1 MRRILFTVL
10 FLGMLAL
17 CVMYPLLVLA
27 EAAGAADTGITG
39 YLTPEEF
46 ASFTGQVTF
55 VVLVVQFIKLPID
68 QKIGKVKTEYI
79 VYGVALIAQVLAQAL
94 LYGFASF
101 TWAFIPKC
109 IAYAFLVAVTA
120 KEAYVKAIGNVEAR
134 KAALSLR
141 PSPDPLEVQN
151 KTR

>member
-1 MRRILFTVL
+1 MRRFLFSVL

-17 CVMYPLLVLA
+17 CVVYPLLALA
-27 EAAGAADTGITG
+27 EEVGVLDAGVTD
-39 YLTPEEF
+39 YLTPEKF

-79 VYGVALIAQVLAQAL
+79 VYGVALIAQVMAQAL
-94 LYGFASF
+94 LYGFPSF

-120 KEAYVKAIGNVEAR
+120 KEVYIKAIGNVEAK
-134 KAALSLR
+134 KAALSR
-141 PSPDPLEVQN
+141 EAAEDFTAE
-151 KTR
+151 

>member
-1 MRRILFTVL
+1 MRRILFTGL
-10 FLGMLAL
+10 FLGMLSL
-17 CVMYPLLVLA
+17 CVLYPLLTLA
-27 EAAGAADTGITG
+27 EAAGAVDAGVTD

-55 VVLVVQFIKLPID
+55 VVLVVQFIKLPVD

-79 VYGVALIAQVLAQAL
+79 VNGVALLAQVLAQAL

-109 IAYAFLVAVTA
+109 VAYAFLVAVTA
-120 KEAYVKAIGNVEAR
+120 KEVYIKAIGNVEAK
-134 KAALSLR
+134 KAALVIQSIETEQ
-141 PSPDPLEVQN
+141 DN
-151 KTR
+151 

>member
-1 MRRILFTVL
+1 MRRILFSVL
-10 FLGMLAL
+10 FLAMLAL
-17 CVMYPLLVLA
+17 CVLYPLLTLA
-27 EAAGAADTGITG
+27 EAAGASDTGITD

-68 QKIGKVKTEYI
+68 QNIGKVKTEYI
-79 VYGVALIAQVLAQAL
+79 VYGVALLTQVLAQAL
-94 LYGFASF
+94 LYGLNSF

-120 KEAYVKAIGNVEAR
+120 KEVYIKAIGNVEAK
-134 KAALSLR
+134 KAALTIQTKV
-141 PSPDPLEVQN
+141 EEN
-151 KTR
+151 NG

>member
-10 FLGMLAL
+10 FLGMLSL
-17 CVMYPLLVLA
+17 CVLYPLLTLA
-27 EAAGAADTGITG
+27 EAADAVDAGVTD

-55 VVLVVQFIKLPID
+55 VVLVVQFIKLPVD

-79 VYGVALIAQVLAQAL
+79 VYGVALLAQVLAQAL

-109 IAYAFLVAVTA
+109 VAYAFLVAVTA
-120 KEAYVKAIGNVEAR
+120 KEVYIKAIGNVEAK
-134 KAALSLR
+134 KAALVIQSIETEQ
-141 PSPDPLEVQN
+141 DN
-151 KTR
+151 

>member
-1 MRRILFTVL
+1 MRRILFSVL

-17 CVMYPLLVLA
+17 CVLYPLLALA
-27 EAAGAADTGITG
+27 EAAGAVDAGVSD

-79 VYGVALIAQVLAQAL
+79 VYGIALIAQVLAQAL
-94 LYGFASF
+94 LYSFTSF
-101 TWAFIPKC
+101 TWAFAPKC

-120 KEAYVKAIGNVEAR
+120 KEAYIKAIGNVEAK
-134 KAALSLR
+134 KATLALA
-141 PSPDPLEVQN
+141 EK
-151 KTR
+151 KTEDIG

>member
-10 FLGMLAL
+10 FLGMLSL
-17 CVMYPLLVLA
+17 CVLYPLLTLA
-27 EAAGAADTGITG
+27 EAAGAVDAGVTD

-55 VVLVVQFIKLPID
+55 VVLVVQFIKLPVD

-79 VYGVALIAQVLAQAL
+79 VYGIALLTQVLAQAL

-109 IAYAFLVAVTA
+109 VAYAFLVAVTA
-120 KEAYVKAIGNVEAR
+120 KEVYIKAIGNVEAK
-134 KAALSLR
+134 KAALVIQSIETEQ
-141 PSPDPLEVQN
+141 DN
-151 KTR
+151 

>member
-1 MRRILFTVL
+1 MRRILFSVL
-10 FLGMLAL
+10 FLAMLAL
-17 CVMYPLLVLA
+17 CVLYPLFTLA
-27 EAAGAADTGITG
+27 EEAGAADTGNTD

-68 QKIGKVKTEYI
+68 QNIGKVKTEYI
-79 VYGVALIAQVLAQAL
+79 VYGVALLTQVLAQAL
-94 LYGFASF
+94 LYGLNSF

-120 KEAYVKAIGNVEAR
+120 KEVYIKAIGNVEAK
-134 KAALSLR
+134 KAALTIQTKV
-141 PSPDPLEVQN
+141 EEN
-151 KTR
+151 NG